1 MWPKFWVIS
10 KLFYMLE
17 DRQLTNVDSRRRI
30 SGVHGGGEGR
40 GGEGGGG
47 RVGGHRSNFKAVVT
61 PQNPLK
67 PCAKTVGRSNPY
79 LNENRDILVVV
90 TKVYIGCS
98 SVMQPLFVL

>member
-1 MWPKFWVIS
+1 
-10 KLFYMLE
+10 MLE

-30 SGVHGGGEGR
+30 SGVHGGGR
-40 GGEGGGG
+40 GGG
-47 RVGGHRSNFKAVVT
+47 REGGHRSNFKAVVT

-90 TKVYIGCS
+90 TKVYIG
-98 SVMQPLFVL
+98 VAV